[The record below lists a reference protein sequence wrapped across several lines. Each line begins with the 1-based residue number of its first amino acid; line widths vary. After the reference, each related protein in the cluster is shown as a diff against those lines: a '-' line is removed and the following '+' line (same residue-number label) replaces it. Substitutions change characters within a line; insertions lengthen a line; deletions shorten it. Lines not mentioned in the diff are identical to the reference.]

1 MELFTLP
8 QAATEQVTVQ
18 ETPVFEVL
26 LTVAVNCVLFPA
38 STVAVAGATEMVAAG
53 TVIVAEFDFVVS
65 VTEVAATVTVRALA
79 GGLAGA
85 V

>member
-1 MELFTLP
+1 
-8 QAATEQVTVQ
+8 
-18 ETPVFEVL
+18 L

-38 STVAVAGATEMVAAG
+38 STVAVGGATETLAAG

-65 VTEVAATVTVRALA
+65 VTEVAVTVTVRALA